1 MKKQVIRLTEGDLHK
16 IIKESVNKVLNEI
29 GNTKDWQYKLG
40 ALNGRNIK
48 RMYDSI
54 DANNVNDA
62 EKYRRQSDE
71 VIAKSDEHCNG
82 FDDMFNA
89 FKQGENDYYV
99 NNMF

>member
-1 MKKQVIRLTEGDLHK
+1 MKKVLRLTESDLHR
-16 IIKESVNKVLNEI
+16 IIKESVKKALNEI
-29 GNTKDWQYKLG
+29 GDTKKGQYNLG

-82 FDDMFNA
+82 FDDMFDA
-89 FKQGENDYYV
+89 FKKGENDYYV

>member
-1 MKKQVIRLTEGDLHK
+1 
-16 IIKESVNKVLNEI
+16 
-29 GNTKDWQYKLG
+29 
-40 ALNGRNIK
+40 
-48 RMYDSI
+48 MYDSI

-82 FDDMFNA
+82 FDDMFDA
-89 FKQGENDYYV
+89 FKKGENDYYV

>member
-1 MKKQVIRLTEGDLHK
+1 MKKVLRLTESDLHR
-16 IIKESVNKVLNEI
+16 IIKESVKKALNEI
-29 GNTKDWQYKLG
+29 GDTKKGQYNLG

-82 FDDMFNA
+82 FDDMFDA
-89 FKQGENDYYV
+89 FKKGENP
-99 NNMF
+99 F